1 LKTLLSLV
9 VFVVLTAGAAAFGA
23 QFMPGQWYAA
33 LAKPAWTP
41 PNSVF
46 GPVWSVLYVAIA
58 VAGWLAWR
66 SRTAGTALVFW
77 GAGLILNA
85 AWSMLFFGRHLIG
98 VALLDIVL
106 LLATIVGF
114 VITAWPHARLASIL
128 FLPYLAWVGYATA
141 LNFAI
146 WRLNP

>member
-1 LKTLLSLV
+1 MKNVLTLLGFLA
-9 VFVVLTAGAAAFGA
+9 LTAAAAAFGA

-33 LAKPAWTP
+33 LTKPAWTP

-46 GPVWSVLYVAIA
+46 GPVWSVLYLAIA

-66 SRTAGTALVFW
+66 SGKAKTALVFW
-77 GAGLILNA
+77 GVGLILNA
-85 AWSMLFFGRHLIG
+85 AWSLLFFGQHLIG

-106 LLATIVGF
+106 LLATILGF

-128 FLPYLAWVGYATA
+128 FLPYLAWVSYATA
-141 LNFAI
+141 LNFAL
-146 WRLNP
+146 WRLNS